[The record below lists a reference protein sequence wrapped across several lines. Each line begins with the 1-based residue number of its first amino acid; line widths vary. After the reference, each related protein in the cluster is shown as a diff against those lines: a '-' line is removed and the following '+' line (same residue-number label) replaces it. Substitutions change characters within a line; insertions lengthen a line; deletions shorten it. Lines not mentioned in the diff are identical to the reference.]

1 MWCCSCWC
9 VNFFTSFLHQS
20 EKWLLKV
27 SLLSNL
33 TPHSFSQWLFF
44 ISKVS
49 TLILTVLFVLT
60 NKWHLSELLF
70 ITLSLNHLNNLVE
83 VSSTVL
89 TTPVYNKFIITVPT
103 GKVLLKSE
111 HKFFL
116 KPQDSNTTNIA
127 EDILIISTEHMHKI

>member
-1 MWCCSCWC
+1 M
-9 VNFFTSFLHQS
+9 
-20 EKWLLKV
+20 
-27 SLLSNL
+27 
-33 TPHSFSQWLFF
+33 
-44 ISKVS
+44 
-49 TLILTVLFVLT
+49 LT

-70 ITLSLNHLNNLVE
+70 IMLSLDQLNNLVE
-83 VSSTVL
+83 AASAVL

-111 HKFFL
+111 QKFFL